1 MRSPQ
6 PSQPCTRR
14 QSWRSSSEP
23 NWPSAMNCCA
33 SFTSR
38 HGSSVPKPKL
48 SLNGSE
54 SSEGVSGAR
63 MELAGDTRQADR
75 PARPRPAPRPRA
87 PDPES
92 SRSCLVSD
100 VLFRTGPGDPHH
112 VVARDLVIYIYH
124 ILYEF
129 RAARGNPNRREH
141 TAVGDAMV
149 RTAKTTPRHDSRA
162 ELPSDLSEQASPS
175 RRAGRGGTAS
185 AATPTEQPTR
195 SRPRTPRMPCG
206 MASPDD
212 TLSPAAGRLGL
223 ASSSASVRS
232 RDATGLDQTELDSAL
247 CSRRL
252 APPPGL
258 FSPTDPTTTRSL
270 RAWATPSRP
279 SRRRKSSRRTTRR
292 RKSRRCP

>member
-87 PDPES
+87 
-92 SRSCLVSD
+92 
-100 VLFRTGPGDPHH
+100 RTRR
-112 VVARDLVIYIYH
+112 ARDLVLYQMCYSGPDPATPTTLSREILLFIYH

-129 RAARGNPNRREH
+129 RAGQPQPKGTR
-141 TAVGDAMV
+141 TASETNHMV

>member
-129 RAARGNPNRREH
+129 RAGQPQP
-141 TAVGDAMV
+141 
-149 RTAKTTPRHDSRA
+149 K
-162 ELPSDLSEQASPS
+162 
-175 RRAGRGGTAS
+175 GTH
-185 AATPTEQPTR
+185 
-195 SRPRTPRMPCG
+195 
-206 MASPDD
+206 
-212 TLSPAAGRLGL
+212 
-223 ASSSASVRS
+223 
-232 RDATGLDQTELDSAL
+232 
-247 CSRRL
+247 
-252 APPPGL
+252 
-258 FSPTDPTTTRSL
+258 
-270 RAWATPSRP
+270 
-279 SRRRKSSRRTTRR
+279 SRRRRHGENSENHTATRQPSRAAERSQRTGVAVASGRAGWHGICGNTNRTANTEQTTDTSHAMRHGIPRRHTLACRRPPRSRVVVSVRPVARRNRTR
-292 RKSRRCP
+292 PD